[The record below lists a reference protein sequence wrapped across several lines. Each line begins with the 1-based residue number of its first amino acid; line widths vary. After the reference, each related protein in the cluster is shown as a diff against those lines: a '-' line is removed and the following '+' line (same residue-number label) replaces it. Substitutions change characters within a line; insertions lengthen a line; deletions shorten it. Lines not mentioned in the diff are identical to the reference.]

1 MDLLDAIERGEPAL
15 LGSRLPLGRAASL
28 LCHRGAGWSG
38 RAFARVHSAD
48 RCGIYLAQHGGQ
60 HRAHA
65 PSKCGLRSAW
75 PVKKGGLGRCFCH
88 EESVCG
94 QHDDEHAITT
104 ASGGGSIETNVG
116 HSQSDVYVRSYRKLK
131 AVPWIFTAKKLFFSL
146 LASGET
152 FMLAKSSYPNE

>member
-28 LCHRGAGWSG
+28 LCHRGAA
-38 RAFARVHSAD
+38 RRVFARGHSGQISD
-48 RCGIYLAQHGGQ
+48 LSRGQ

-116 HSQSDVYVRSYRKLK
+116 HSQSDVYVRSYRKLE